1 MNHLSADNVATLTK
15 KAAAYGSQLA
25 TVFHSFSLSAE
36 KIPRGFEGAIN
47 VLDATIVTLNQ
58 VLNLLES
65 EAEGVRN
72 GIEKRHFSN
81 GGLEYVKLLATEFA
95 TTLAKVESI
104 VTNACLNAKELKA
117 KRRQEKRELAKNGP
131 VSVDIGNLKL
141 DEIAFLAVV
150 ENAKWSLA
158 IVEIEDC
165 MDRLYDLQLHLL
177 LVFQVVTVGVMS
189 RDL

>member
-1 MNHLSADNVATLTK
+1 MGQLTADDVATSAKQVT
-15 KAAAYGSQLA
+15 AYGSQLA
-25 TVFHSFSLSAE
+25 AVFHSFSLPAE
-36 KIPRGFEGAIN
+36 KIPQWLEGAIN

-65 EAEGVRN
+65 EAEGVRSGN
-72 GIEKRHFSN
+72 EKRHFSL
-81 GGLEYVKLLATEFA
+81 GGLEYAKLLATEFA
-95 TTLAKVESI
+95 TTLAKVEAI

-131 VSVDIGNLKL
+131 VSVDIDNLKL
-141 DEIAFLAVV
+141 DKIAFLAVV
-150 ENAKWSLA
+150 ENAKWSLV
-158 IVEIEDC
+158 IVEIKDC
-165 MDRLYDLQLHLL
+165 KDKLYGLQLHLL